1 MSKINV
7 ELPRLAYSVA
17 ESAQMLNL
25 SEKTILRLIQRNLL
39 KASKAL
45 RHKRI
50 TARSLREFLATTSGE
65 VVGNE

>member
-7 ELPRLAYSVA
+7 ELPRLAYSVP

-25 SEKTILRLIQRNLL
+25 SEKTIHRLIQRNLL
-39 KASKAL
+39 KASKAI

-50 TARSLREFLATTSGE
+50 TAKSLQEFLESTTG
-65 VVGNE
+65 GAL

>member
-1 MSKINV
+1 MSEIEIK
-7 ELPRLAYSVA
+7 LPRLAYSVA

-50 TARSLREFLATTSGE
+50 TARSLQEFLENTTG
-65 VVGNE
+65 GAL